1 MKTEKVLLSQLKVN
15 AANPRTITD
24 RKLRLL
30 VERLLAFPKMIE
42 IRPVVV
48 DEKMVALGGNMRL
61 RAFGQI
67 SLMTLDDIAA
77 TLANTKNFQRLTK
90 AEKEKL
96 LAEWQKWLEKPM
108 VEIVKASTLTEAEKK
123 EFIVADNA
131 SFGEWDYDKLANEWD
146 SNDLVNWGVD
156 VWQPEPPTTSS
167 TPSTQAPVTGGD
179 LAQAEAENGETPF
192 DGSNLPPELQGQD
205 INPDD
210 LPKIEGDN
218 ETAMER
224 IILVY
229 PKDRADEIAQLLG
242 LTKID
247 KVVYNI
253 KEIFPDEEQP
263 SEEQTAE

>member
-1 MKTEKVLLSQLKVN
+1 MKTERVQLSQVKVN

-48 DEKMVALGGNMRL
+48 DEKMTALGGNMRL
-61 RAFGQI
+61 RAFSTI

-77 TLANTKNFQRLTK
+77 ILAKTKNFQRLTK

-96 LAEWQKWLEKPM
+96 LGEWQKWLEKPT
-108 VEIVKASTLTEAEKK
+108 VEVVKAATLSEAEKK
-123 EFIVADNA
+123 EFIIADNA
-131 SFGEWDYDKLANEWD
+131 SFGEWDYDKLGNEWD
-146 SNDLVNWGVD
+146 SNDLVNWGLD
-156 VWQPEPPTTSS
+156 VWQPEPPASS
-167 TPSTQAPVTGGD
+167 GSSSSTGGD
-179 LAQAEAENGETPF
+179 LAQAEGEGETPF

-210 LPKIEGDN
+210 LPKIEGSN

-229 PKDRADEIAQLLG
+229 PKDRAGDIAQLLG
-242 LTKID
+242 LEKID

-253 KEIFPDEEQP
+253 KEIFPDEQP
-263 SEEQTAE
+263 VEEQAAE

>member
-48 DEKMVALGGNMRL
+48 DGKMTALGGNMRL
-61 RAFGQI
+61 RAFSVI
-67 SLMTLDDIAA
+67 SHMTLDDIAEV
-77 TLANTKNFQRLTK
+77 LAGTKNFQRLSK
-90 AEKEKL
+90 AEQEKR
-96 LAEWQKWLEKPM
+96 LAYWQKWLEKPT
-108 VEIVKASTLTEAEKK
+108 VETVKASSLSEEEKK

-146 SNDLVNWGVD
+146 SDDLVNWGLD
-156 VWQPEPPTTSS
+156 VWQPDPPQGS
-167 TPSTQAPVTGGD
+167 AGGGGNNAAG
-179 LAQAEAENGETPF
+179 LAAAESAGSEAPF
-192 DGSNLPPELQGQD
+192 DGSNLPPELQGAD

-210 LPKIEGDN
+210 LPKIEGSN
-218 ETAMER
+218 EVAMER
-224 IILVY
+224 VILVY
-229 PKDRADEIAQLLG
+229 PKERAGEIARLLG
-242 LTKID
+242 LEKID

-253 KEIFPDEEQP
+253 NEIIPGTEAEEQP
-263 SEEQTAE
+263 NGEQ

>member
-1 MKTEKVLLSQLKVN
+1 MKTERVQLSQLKVN

-48 DEKMVALGGNMRL
+48 DEKMTALGGNMRL
-61 RAFGQI
+61 RAFGVI
-67 SLMTLDDIAA
+67 SMMTLDDIAEA
-77 TLANTKNFQRLTK
+77 LAKTKNFQRLTK

-108 VEIVKASTLTEAEKK
+108 VDIVKASTLSEAEKK
-123 EFIVADNA
+123 EFIIADNA
-131 SFGEWDYDKLANEWD
+131 SFGEWDYDKLGNEWD
-146 SNDLVNWGVD
+146 SNELVSWGLD
-156 VWQPEPPTTSS
+156 VWQPEPPVQSGGSNNSTT
-167 TPSTQAPVTGGD
+167 
-179 LAQAEAENGETPF
+179 LAQEEQNAGGEAPF
-192 DGSNLPPELQGQD
+192 DGTNLPPELQGQD
-205 INPDD
+205 ISPDD
-210 LPKIEGDN
+210 LPKIEGTN

-229 PKDRADEIAQLLG
+229 PKERAEEIAQLLG
-242 LTKID
+242 LEKID

-253 KEIFPDEEQP
+253 SEIIPDTEQG
-263 SEEQTAE
+263 E

>member
-48 DEKMVALGGNMRL
+48 DEKMTALGGNMRL
-61 RAFGQI
+61 RAFSVI
-67 SLMTLDDIAA
+67 SHMTLDNIAETPA
-77 TLANTKNFQRLTK
+77 KTKNFQRMKK
-90 AEKEKL
+90 AEQEKL
-96 LAEWQKWLEKPM
+96 LGEWQKWLEKPT
-108 VEIVKASTLTEAEKK
+108 VEIVKASSLSEAEKK
-123 EFIVADNA
+123 EFIIADNA

-146 SNDLVNWGVD
+146 DNDLISWGLD
-156 VWQPEPPTTSS
+156 VWSPDPPQGSS
-167 TPSTQAPVTGGD
+167 VGGSNAGS
-179 LAQAEAENGETPF
+179 LAAAENAGSEQPF
-192 DGSNLPPELQGQD
+192 DGSNLPPELQNAD

-218 ETAMER
+218 TTAMER
-224 IILVY
+224 VIIVY
-229 PKDRADEIAQLLG
+229 PKDRADEVAQLLG

-247 KVVYNI
+247 KVLYNI